1 MRARKPHLHDEQ
13 GIALVLVI
21 IIGLVL
27 TTLSTIL
34 LTALVNENTHSSDSV
49 VRQQSFQAA
58 EAGLNSYASK
68 LIEDGLFY
76 SHYVAPGESTRR
88 DPVSSTLVSA
98 GNPWP
103 YGLSWTYPN
112 THDWV
117 STAQLP
123 NNYEYNLQIS
133 PPTAGACATPTSPLC
148 GAITITATGRPHA
161 DADKSD
167 WREIQATIRPSS
179 ISDYYRIV
187 NGNVSFGS
195 TTTTNG
201 KVYAAGTITH
211 DGTATANLYA
221 GGQVTGSTTY
231 AGTPTATY
239 YDSNTTPT
247 VSQVV
252 PPLNFSSFLASVSTI
267 SAVAKNAG
275 TGLINTNGQYFDT
288 ATVAGVVTATQ
299 KNYPAWVLTFNAGG
313 TFTIK
318 ACKPSSGSDPA
329 SGASPMST
337 CSASATFN
345 VPTNGAIYSP
355 QTVVVQGTV
364 VGRVTIGS
372 GNDID
377 IGGAVAP
384 QTTGTDV
391 LGLVATN
398 DLYVATYVPST
409 LTWSAAIC
417 VINGTWQTDTSD
429 GSHNT
434 MNFTG
439 SSTTANGGDMTMFDT
454 RNYNYDPNLLKLPP
468 PWFPQLQ
475 AYTTVFFREIPPN

>member
-1 MRARKPHLHDEQ
+1 MRSRSP
-13 GIALVLVI
+13 
-21 IIGLVL
+21 
-27 TTLSTIL
+27 
-34 LTALVNENTHSSDSV
+34 
-49 VRQQSFQAA
+49 RR
-58 EAGLNSYASK
+58 AG
-68 LIEDGLFY
+68 
-76 SHYVAPGESTRR
+76 R
-88 DPVSSTLVSA
+88 
-98 GNPWP
+98 
-103 YGLSWTYPN
+103 
-112 THDWV
+112 
-117 STAQLP
+117 
-123 NNYEYNLQIS
+123 
-133 PPTAGACATPTSPLC
+133 TPTR
-148 GAITITATGRPHA
+148 TQ
-161 DADKSD
+161 SD

-187 NGNVSFGS
+187 NGDVGFGS

-201 KVYAAGTITH
+201 KVYAAGDINH

-239 YDSNTTPT
+239 YDSNTTPP

-267 SAVAKNAG
+267 SAVAKSAG
-275 TGLINTNGQYFDT
+275 TGAINTNGQYFDT
-288 ATVAGVVTATQ
+288 ATVAGVVTDTQ
-299 KNYPAWVLTFNAGG
+299 KNYPAWVLTFNSGG

-318 ACKPSSGSDPA
+318 ACKPSSGSDTA
-329 SGASPMST
+329 AGASPMST
-337 CSASATFN
+337 CGSSATFN

-355 QTVVVQGTV
+355 QTIVVQGTV
-364 VGRVTIGS
+364 VGRVTIGT

-377 IGGAVAP
+377 IGGALAP
-384 QTTGTDV
+384 QTSGTDV
-391 LGLVATN
+391 VGLVATN
-398 DLYVATYVPST
+398 DLYIATYVPSN

-429 GSHNT
+429 GSHGT

-439 SSTTANGGDMTMFDT
+439 SSTTANGGDMTMFGT

-475 AYTTVFFREIPPN
+475 AYTTVFFREIPPS

>member
-1 MRARKPHLHDEQ
+1 MRLSTPRLRDEQ

-27 TTLSTIL
+27 TTVSAVLV
-34 LTALVNENTHSSDSV
+34 TALVNETSRSSHSV

-76 SHYVAPGESTRR
+76 SHYVAPGESTRK
-88 DPVSSTLVSA
+88 DPVTSNLVTA

-103 YGLSWTYPN
+103 YGLAWTYPN
-112 THDWV
+112 GHDWV

-123 NNYEYNLQIS
+123 NNYEYSLQIT
-133 PPTAGACATPTSPLC
+133 PPSAAACATPTSPLC
-148 GAITITATGRPHA
+148 GAITIVATGRPHA
-161 DADKSD
+161 DANTQD
-167 WREIQATIRPSS
+167 WREVEATIRPSS

-187 NGNVSFGS
+187 NGDVAFGS

-201 KVYAAGTITH
+201 KVYAAGNITH
-211 DGTATANLYA
+211 DGTANANLYA
-221 GGQVTGSTTY
+221 GGKVTGSVSY
-231 AGTPTATY
+231 GSGATH
-239 YDSNTTPT
+239 YDSTTNPK

-267 SAVAKNAG
+267 SAVAKKAG
-275 TGLINTNGQYFDT
+275 TGLTNTNGQYFDT
-288 ATVAGVVTATQ
+288 STVAGVVTNTQ
-299 KNYPAWVLTFNAGG
+299 KNYPAWVLTFNTNG
-313 TFTIK
+313 TFSIK

-329 SGASPMST
+329 AGASPMST
-337 CSASATFN
+337 CSSTATFN

-355 QTVVVQGTV
+355 QTIVVLGTV

-377 IGGAVAP
+377 IGGVLNP
-384 QTTGTDV
+384 KTSGTDV

-398 DLYVATYVPST
+398 DVYIAQYVPST

-417 VINGTWQTDTSD
+417 VINGTWQGDKSD

-454 RNYNYDPNLLKLPP
+454 RNYDYDPNLLKLPP

-475 AYTTVFFREIPPN
+475 AYTTVFFRELPPS